1 MIKMRVGLVIDRIRL
16 DEKLIIEV
24 ARRFHVDVEIVD
36 TSPIFFDITE
46 FSRKR
51 FNDIDVFLQRCVSTL
66 RGLYITK
73 ILEEYGFNVVTN
85 FESSLR
91 CIDKIQCS
99 IALAKN
105 GIPTPKTLISFTE
118 EAGLKALEDLGYPAI
133 VKPVLGSWARLVA
146 KINDK
151 DAAKS
156 IFEDRR
162 MMGAWYSIYYLQ
174 RYVNKPNR
182 DIRSTVIG
190 DKVVAAIYR
199 VNENGDWRT
208 NTARG
213 GRAVT
218 CEITPRIEELS
229 LKAASAMGE
238 GIFGVDLMEEN
249 NDYLV
254 HEVNH
259 SPEFKNIQRITSV
272 DVAKEI
278 IKYLKGVVRR

>member
-1 MIKMRVGLVIDRIRL
+1 VIDRIRL
-16 DEKLIIEV
+16 DEKLLIAA

-36 TSPIFFDITE
+36 TSSIFLDITR
-46 FSRKR
+46 FSKKN
-51 FNDIDVFLQRCVSTL
+51 FNAIDVFLQRCVSTL

-73 ILEEYGFNVVTN
+73 ILEEYGFNVVNN
-85 FESSLR
+85 FEPSLR

-105 GIPTPKTLISFTE
+105 GIPTPKTIISFTE
-118 EAGLKALEDLGYPAI
+118 EASLKALRDLGYPAI

-146 KINDK
+146 KINDE

-156 IFEDRR
+156 VLEDRKII
-162 MMGAWYSIYYLQ
+162 GAWYSIYYLQ
-174 RYVNKPNR
+174 KYINKPNR

-199 VNENGDWRT
+199 VNESGDWRT

-213 GRAVT
+213 AKAT
-218 CEITPRIEELS
+218 NCKITPRIEELS
-229 LKAASAMGE
+229 LKAASAMGR
-238 GIFGVDLMEEN
+238 GVFGVDLMEEG
-249 NDYLV
+249 NDFLV

-259 SPEFKNIQRITSV
+259 SPEFKNVQRVTGVNI
-272 DVAKEI
+272 AGEI
-278 IKYLKGVVRR
+278 IKYLKEVARR